1 LYHEIF
7 SYSTKEH
14 ITNGE
19 FLSVMS
25 EYIGIYIKS
34 RRYLERIK

>member
-1 LYHEIF
+1 MQKSKTEMFSEIF

-25 EYIGIYIKS
+25 DYIRK
-34 RRYLERIK
+34 RVF